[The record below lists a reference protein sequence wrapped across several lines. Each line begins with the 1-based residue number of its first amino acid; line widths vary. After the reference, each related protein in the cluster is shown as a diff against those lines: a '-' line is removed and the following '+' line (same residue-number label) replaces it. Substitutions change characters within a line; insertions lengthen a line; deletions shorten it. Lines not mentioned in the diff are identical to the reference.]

1 MNKLKFAAFALLA
14 GGFLVSPA
22 QAGCLSGAA
31 VGGIAGHL
39 VGHGVAGA
47 AAGCAIGHS
56 RSKSKQD
63 KSDAGNQA
71 PVQNSGN
78 QGHRS

>member
-1 MNKLKFAAFALLA
+1 MNKFTIALALA
-14 GGFLVSPA
+14 GGAFLAAPA
-22 QAGCLSGAA
+22 EAGCLSGAA

-56 RSKSKQD
+56 RSKSKQEKND
-63 KSDAGNQA
+63 TASQPPA
-71 PVQNSGN
+71 QNTGN
-78 QGHRS
+78 QGRRP